1 MANQIDRKI
10 RIILNGEEKFVA
22 GNIAIDNLILN
33 LELDVKKIAIEKN
46 YEIILPEEFAKN
58 MLSEGDRIEI
68 VHFIGGG

>member
-1 MANQIDRKI
+1 MPKEMHDKLKI
-10 RIILNGEEKFVA
+10 TLNGEDRLVEA
-22 GNIAIDNLILN
+22 GSSIKNLIEK

-46 YEIILPEEFAKN
+46 YDIILPENFGDN